1 MSYSETTMK
10 TMGETNAG
18 WGICG
23 FTSSLYAMYDMNPG
37 ARAMLINAPQA
48 WSVLYEIEE
57 YLELLTRQNEARLLG
72 LIEGFTKTFSGFGDF
87 TVSGYLK
94 YIRDNWNTYAT
105 KNSGD
110 MNAAVQ
116 SDSKFSIAM
125 PPDVVVDYLKR
136 MWKVDA
142 QARFTS
148 AASDGIIGVKD
159 VSDKSMWMYD
169 GLRHYL
175 YQKNGKIY
183 SWGESFSSVQEAGQQ
198 FAGRNYSVCCMITF

>member
-1 MSYSETTMK
+1 
-10 TMGETNAG
+10 
-18 WGICG
+18 
-23 FTSSLYAMYDMNPG
+23 
-37 ARAMLINAPQA
+37 
-48 WSVLYEIEE
+48 
-57 YLELLTRQNEARLLG
+57 
-72 LIEGFTKTFSGFGDF
+72 
-87 TVSGYLK
+87 
-94 YIRDNWNTYAT
+94 
-105 KNSGD
+105 
-110 MNAAVQ
+110 
-116 SDSKFSIAM
+116 
-125 PPDVVVDYLKR
+125 

-198 FAGRNYSVCCMITF
+198 FSGRNYSVCCMITF